1 MAGEEDAA
9 SAARR
14 RRAQRAFGACG
25 AVALGAFVLVLIA
38 NVHKA
43 PGVHGLLGGI
53 LAGLLAALVIV
64 GCGAWI
70 AISIIARQMPPPFDA
85 KTADDLVGTLSRVL
99 AELEAARTEVVRQVN
114 ARAVTRVPLGAICG
128 GAIWFLEQLSG
139 KPGRD
144 GFAGV
149 VFSAV
154 CLIGVGALAGYFAAA
169 RERSDAYARL
179 YFRRVLPLLAARFG
193 DLSFRSPAQLDLQAL
208 TAEKLFDDFDTAVSD
223 IEFFGTRRG
232 LPISIVSLK
241 LTSGSGKEKRTSFE
255 GLLVEVALPR
265 RLHATTA
272 VIAHTG
278 AFGQFRDWLSKSD
291 RRRVELEDPRFA
303 ASYDVWGTD
312 QIAARALLTPAF
324 IERLL
329 ALSGPGPNIDG
340 RPLVLARDNRL
351 TLAIPRAGRD
361 HFIAP
366 GIREP
371 AASRASL
378 IALNDHI
385 AAVLAVADTVI
396 GLDQAA
402 RAVAAD
408 SRSGSP
414 PGA

>member
-1 MAGEEDAA
+1 MAGGDDDAA
-9 SAARR
+9 AARR
-14 RRAQRAFGACG
+14 RRAQRAFGASG

-38 NVHKA
+38 SIHKT
-43 PGVHGLLGGI
+43 PGVHGLLSGT
-53 LAGLLAALVIV
+53 LAGLVAALVV
-64 GCGAWI
+64 CGCGAWI
-70 AISIIARQMPPPFDA
+70 AISIVVPRMRAPVDTQ
-85 KTADDLVGTLSRVL
+85 TADDLVGMLSPVL

-139 KPGRD
+139 KPNRD
-144 GFAGV
+144 GFVGV

-154 CLIGVGALAGYFAAA
+154 CLVGVGAMAGYFAAA
-169 RERSDAYARL
+169 HERSDAYARL

-208 TAEKLFDDFDTAVSD
+208 TAEKLFDNFDTAVSD

-241 LTSGSGKEKRTSFE
+241 LTSGSGKEKRTSFD

-278 AFGQFRDWLSKSD
+278 TFGQFRDWLGKSD

-329 ALSGPGPNIDG
+329 ALGGPGSNIDG
-340 RPLVLARDNRL
+340 HPLVLARDNRL
-351 TLAIPRAGRD
+351 TLAIPRGGRD

-366 GIREP
+366 SIREP
-371 AASRASL
+371 AANRASL
-378 IALNDHI
+378 IALDDHI

-408 SRSGSP
+408 SLAGSP
-414 PGA
+414 PSA